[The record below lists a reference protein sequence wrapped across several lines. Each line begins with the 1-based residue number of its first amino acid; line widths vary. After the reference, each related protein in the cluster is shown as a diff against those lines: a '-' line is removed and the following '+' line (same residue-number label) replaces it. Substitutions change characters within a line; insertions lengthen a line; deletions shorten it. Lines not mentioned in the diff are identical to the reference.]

1 MQIKFLVS
9 GNTFSTISTGSN
21 SATTAYNPI
30 SSTVGLLVLSINQ
43 TTTGTYVA
51 GSGSIELQGS
61 VNGTE
66 WYTLH
71 SVTSSAFKASAA
83 NGADLGTNTGQRN
96 YTQMVQ
102 TMPYLRMASAGT
114 LNTGGAAANT
124 FLRAMILNG

>member
-51 GSGSIELQGS
+51 GTGSIELQGS
-61 VNGTE
+61 VNGAE

-71 SVTSSAFKASAA
+71 SVLPSAFKVSAS
-83 NGADLGTNTGQRN
+83 NGFDLGTSGGQRN

-102 TMPYLRMASAGT
+102 TMPYLRMASVGVLNAGT
-114 LNTGGAAANT
+114 AAAT
-124 FLRAMILNG
+124 TYLRAMILNG

>member
-1 MQIKFLVS
+1 MQVKNLIS
-9 GNTFSTISTGSN
+9 GNTFSTISTGAN
-21 SATTAYNPI
+21 STTTAYNPI
-30 SSTVGLLVLSINQ
+30 SSTVGLLVLSMNQ

-51 GSGSIELQGS
+51 GTGSIELQGS

-71 SVTSSAFKASAA
+71 SVTPAVFKASAA

-102 TMPYLRMASAGT
+102 TMPFLRIASVGALNSGTAAALTYLRA
-114 LNTGGAAANT
+114 L
-124 FLRAMILNG
+124 ILNG